1 MSGSCILICCVLS
14 SLFYFDYSRFIFS
27 ISVYRKVFTELINY
41 VVNVGTDSDF
51 CVEAIMQVLLKCL
64 DRPEC
69 RELVRFDDLLAILT
83 APFLD
88 FHYVPHNADFTSH
101 QTANNQSGFY
111 GQPSSNNDYKRQ
123 KSNQAAATSD
133 AEPKMSSV
141 LMACSAALLTF
152 LNR

>member
-1 MSGSCILICCVLS
+1 M
-14 SLFYFDYSRFIFS
+14 LFISS
-27 ISVYRKVFTELINY
+27 ISLNRQVFTELINY
-41 VVNVGTDSDF
+41 VVNVGTNNDF
-51 CVEAIMQVLLKCL
+51 CIEVIMQVLLKCL

-101 QTANNQSGFY
+101 QAANNQSGFY
-111 GQPSSNNDYKRQ
+111 GQPSSNNNYMRQ
-123 KSNQAAATSD
+123 KSNQAASTSD
-133 AEPKMSSV
+133 AEPKMNSV
-141 LMACSAALLTF
+141 LMACSSALLTF